1 MPAIVEVSVIP
12 VGTGNCSIGD
22 VLAETLKTVK
32 SEGVKFQL
40 NAMGTI
46 LEGDLDDLLG
56 VARKMHEVCFEHG
69 AQRAVTIIKIDD
81 RRDKELTMEY
91 KVDSVLERAK

>member
-1 MPAIVEVSVIP
+1 MAAIVEVSVIP
-12 VGTGNCSIGD
+12 VGTGNCSMGD
-22 VLAETLKTVK
+22 LVAETLKTVK

-40 NAMGTI
+40 NAMGTN
-46 LEGDLDDLLG
+46 LEGNLDDLLG

-81 RRDKELTMEY
+81 RRDKDLTMEY